1 MLRTKR
7 TIVYR
12 VMRRY
17 IFSWESHDFDFDVG
31 NINYCQVGKLLELNM
46 METIRGSFALF
57 NTFSYPSLS
66 GIGI

>member
-17 IFSWESHDFDFDVG
+17 ISWESHDFDFDVG